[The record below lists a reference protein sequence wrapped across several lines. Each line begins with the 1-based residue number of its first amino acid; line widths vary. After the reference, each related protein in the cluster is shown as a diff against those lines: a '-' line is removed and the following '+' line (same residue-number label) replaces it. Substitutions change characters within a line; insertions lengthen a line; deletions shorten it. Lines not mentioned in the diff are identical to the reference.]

1 MAPGDGREVSA
12 DVESLVG
19 GWGEREMRG
28 REEKGEK
35 KGGESDRH
43 STYKEDEKEGIP
55 EVPQSDDPISV
66 LRNELEGPEGAIKVR
81 MNG

>member
-1 MAPGDGREVSA
+1 MEKKIWGGKKKENNGLDHYRRERDRRGEGAEMAPGDGREVSA

-43 STYKEDEKEGIP
+43 
-55 EVPQSDDPISV
+55 
-66 LRNELEGPEGAIKVR
+66 
-81 MNG
+81 